1 MGQCLLKDWE
11 SILLCASV
19 SLAFLISPSLLITFF
34 SLSCGSELM
43 YYDFLK
49 EITSNVF
56 FSSCKQ
62 LFGLSPAESQQGF
75 F

>member
-1 MGQCLLKDWE
+1 
-11 SILLCASV
+11 
-19 SLAFLISPSLLITFF
+19 
-34 SLSCGSELM
+34 M